1 MPTRD
6 SVYELVRTL
15 NSSLGEHALIER
27 VLVKVYDTYWPQFE
41 ESFKV
46 ALSEHPIGAHI
57 PARSEENM
65 LSKILRT
72 IRSLDR
78 RIRTIERTS
87 EVLDNEREK
96 RLIWN
101 VIRSRAEEGF
111 NPDKELIRLINEQ
124 LEEGV
129 TENEPEE

>member
-1 MPTRD
+1 
-6 SVYELVRTL
+6 
-15 NSSLGEHALIER
+15 LGEHALIEK
-27 VLVKVYDTYWPQFE
+27 VLVKVYDTYWTQFE

-57 PARSEENM
+57 PDRSEENM
-65 LSKILRT
+65 LSEILRT